1 MHSYCMQFEGDSR
14 FGPEISFEAL
24 SHDFSAVCTILGDP
38 GAVSRVD
45 KMFTVRS
52 TGVPGHLLLPN
63 QFQKRLN
70 CPLLIGQKNFF
81 LANQR
86 RVAAG

>member
-1 MHSYCMQFEGDSR
+1 MHSYSMQFEGDSR

-38 GAVSRVD
+38 GAVSRVN

-52 TGVPGHLLLPN
+52 RRLPGHLGPVQTSN
-63 QFQKRLN
+63 FSCAELN
-70 CPLLIGQKNFF
+70 TYLGRSK
-81 LANQR
+81 
-86 RVAAG
+86 